1 MPVVERGLHH
11 DTQVL
16 LRQVDG
22 LVALLRLRQRGLDP
36 AAIEHLAEALRAMVV
51 GSGSAS
57 AADRARVR
65 ATVHYYMLL
74 ASRGGLF
81 PLPIVP
87 AGQPASTGVDTRAGS
102 GSARPAQAATV
113 D

>member
-11 DTQVL
+11 DTEVL

-22 LVALLRLRQRGLDP
+22 LVALLRLRHDRVEP
-36 AAIEHLAEALRAMVV
+36 AAVERFADALRALIVA
-51 GSGSAS
+51 SGPAS

-65 ATVHYYMLL
+65 ATVHYYMVL
-74 ASRGGLF
+74 ACRGGL
-81 PLPIVP
+81 PSVP
-87 AGQPASTGVDTRAGS
+87 ARVTAGRPVPAADNSTML
-102 GSARPAQAATV
+102 PTV

>member
-22 LVALLRLRQRGLDP
+22 LVALLRLRQHGLDP
-36 AAIEHLAEALRAMVV
+36 AAIEQLADALRVMVV

-65 ATVHYYMLL
+65 ATVHHYMLL
-74 ASRGGLF
+74 AGRGGLF
-81 PLPIVP
+81 PLPVVLAGHSVP
-87 AGQPASTGVDTRAGS
+87 TGADAGAGS
-102 GSARPAQAATV
+102 RRATV